1 MHARWAFARRF
12 GCPATRAP
20 TARTVTSTASP
31 ASCGRAWCCS
41 RPSAEETGPDAEI
54 TRANRAALEGA
65 TDAFGRAIEIIE
77 VQEAPWGAT
86 DPLGEWGASN
96 SYVNY
101 FIANGGVVMPAF
113 GMAGPD
119 RAAYEAVVAAHP
131 DRVVVQVPIPNLRTG
146 GGGIHCITQ
155 QQPA

>member
-1 MHARWAFARRF
+1 M
-12 GCPATRAP
+12 P
-20 TARTVTSTASP
+20 
-31 ASCGRAWCCS
+31 
-41 RPSAEETGPDAEI
+41 
-54 TRANRAALEGA
+54 
-65 TDAFGRAIEIIE
+65 
-77 VQEAPWGAT
+77 T

-101 FIANGGVVMPAF
+101 YIANDGVVMPAF
-113 GMAGPD
+113 GMPGPD
-119 RAAYEAVVAAHP
+119 SAAYEAIAAAHP